1 MRMTAIIERKG
12 SSMKPVIVLPLLL
25 ALALPVLAGEHENP
39 QASAKERGVGDDYVS
54 AEVKKIDA
62 DNGKL
67 TLKHEALKQFD
78 MPPMTMNF
86 RVTDLAILS
95 ALVVGDKVRF
105 IPDKVNGQF
114 VAKKIEKIQ

>member
-1 MRMTAIIERKG
+1 
-12 SSMKPVIVLPLLL
+12 MKTGITLTLLF
-25 ALALPVLAGEHENP
+25 ALAVPALAGEHEQP
-39 QASAKERGVGDDYVS
+39 QASGKEGSVADSYVR

-86 RVTDLAILS
+86 RVTDSAMLS
-95 ALVVGDKVRF
+95 ALTVGDKVRF

-114 VAKKIEKIQ
+114 VVKKIEKIQQE

>member
-1 MRMTAIIERKG
+1 
-12 SSMKPVIVLPLLL
+12 MKTGITLSLLF
-25 ALALPVLAGEHENP
+25 ALALPALAGDHEQA
-39 QASAKERGVGDDYVS
+39 QASGKENAAADDYVS

-67 TLKHEALKQFD
+67 TLKHDALKQFD

-86 RVTDLAILS
+86 RVADLSVLS
-95 ALVVGDKVRF
+95 ALAVGDKVRF

-114 VAKKIEKIQ
+114 VVKKIEKIQ